1 MAERANTRK
10 PSPAPKNLS
19 LKRGTENGKAS
30 IVASWGN
37 PGDGLD
43 KGNNHH
49 YSGIDTTWTFKASK
63 GMTKK
68 VTQQRGDGHA
78 TGDVVW
84 VRDKGIH
91 DTVTVWY
98 NRAKYHPRTLNRYLK
113 SVTVDVSAF
122 NVKGTAH
129 TVATRNFQLPRAP
142 TISVPEHD
150 PQTGII
156 TCEIKT
162 NPGEDMYE
170 RYDTMYRIIRQ
181 DSANRNNKYKKA
193 QVVRD
198 WRSSTSESF
207 EVSCDLS
214 DESSLV
220 YNQWVKVTFQAYSRG
235 LAGNS
240 KIVSRTY
247 VYAFPPQATITEITR
262 TGAADDGGSATG
274 IVTIRIKT
282 NTSANQPVDTV
293 RLYRYVNTAVTSAA
307 SMGQIDLQYW
317 DEVDGAEDNGSCTGF
332 SDLVAEARPTA
343 GLHTWYLVVSE
354 RHGILRR
361 SVPVEAKCLYHKN
374 DAATND
380 AVHFLSLTPNDTT
393 SVSMKLAW
401 NNDDTTTTEVSWS
414 THEDAWE
421 STDQPDTFK
430 LTWEDD
436 MPATG
441 YDHSANLT
449 IRGLEEGVP
458 VFVRA
463 RRSIEEGDLV
473 THGPWCFPAKELLP
487 IIPSSTPSGPVLNAP
502 SVVAR
507 GSGIALTWTFVGDK
521 QTAWQV
527 MSGTGSSLK
536 EVASGNDTAS
546 SYTIPADVY
555 GDDATIMLRVRVTSG
570 GDWTESEVST
580 VAIADAPDVAVDVIG
595 TLTVQ
600 PLSVRLTT
608 TTPNA
613 SCVVRVVSEGTVT
626 DGPLG
631 TSVQT
636 EGDIVWAGVVSA
648 SDWTEVVTED
658 SGETEPS
665 SGDGTEPSSGDGTEP
680 SSSDGT
686 EPSSSD
692 GNEPST
698 NDDAE
703 SNSGDEQGGGEQ
715 GDEGETSSDEEE
727 VTQYTAT
734 ITLPSEVDFRDG
746 ATYDVEATSTDPST
760 GLSSET
766 AIATLVVT
774 WGHQAVCPSSESTIE
789 VDNELVRAAIT
800 PVAPENADQ
809 TDVCDIYRLTAD
821 GPYLI
826 AEDVA
831 FGSSMVDRFAP
842 YSKTGENLAYR
853 LCTRTVD
860 GDIDFMDLEYSLKG
874 EGLRVDFG
882 DGSVTLPFNMAISD
896 SFSKGFEAREHMD
909 GSVAGYWDAGIARTA
924 SLSTDVVFY
933 DAEQEALVRQ
943 LAKHAG
949 PCFVRTPSGGA
960 YAADVQVSGID
971 ERHDSAAVGL
981 TLTATEVRLTDEYRA
996 TPPSYG
1002 EPPEPEPQEQE
1013 AP

>member
-1 MAERANTRK
+1 MAEKANKSR

-19 LKRGTENGKAS
+19 LKRGTENGKAC

-43 KGNNHH
+43 KGNTHH

-63 GMTKK
+63 NMSKK
-68 VTQQRGDGHA
+68 VVQQRGEGHA
-78 TGDVVW
+78 TGDIVW

-113 SVTVDVSAF
+113 SVTVDVTAF
-122 NVKGTAH
+122 NSKGSAH
-129 TVATRNFQLPRAP
+129 TVATRNFQPPRAP

-150 PQTGII
+150 PATGII

-207 EVSCDLS
+207 EASCDLS
-214 DESSLV
+214 DESSLL

-240 KIVSRTY
+240 KTVSRTY

-262 TGAADDGGSATG
+262 TGNADDGGSATG

-293 RLYRYVNTAVTSAA
+293 KLYRYVNTAVTSAA

-354 RHGILRR
+354 RHEILRR

-380 AVHFLSLTPNDTT
+380 KVKFLSLTPNDTT

-421 STDQPDTFK
+421 STETPDTFK

-436 MPATG
+436 TPATG

-527 MSGTGSSLK
+527 MSGSGEGMK
-536 EVASGNDTAS
+536 EVASGNDVAS
-546 SYTIPADVY
+546 SCTIPADVY
-555 GDDATIMLRVRVTSG
+555 GDDATITLRVRVTSG

-580 VAIADAPDVAVDVIG
+580 VAIADAPDVAIDA
-595 TLTVQ
+595 TSSLTAQ
-600 PLSVRLTT
+600 PLSIRLTT

-613 SCVVRVVSEGTVT
+613 SCVVRVSSEGTVT
-626 DGPLG
+626 DAPLG
-631 TSVQT
+631 TSIQA
-636 EGDIVWAGVVSA
+636 EGDIVWAGVVNA
-648 SDWTEVVTED
+648 EDWTEVVTED
-658 SGETEPS
+658 SGE
-665 SGDGTEPSSGDGTEP
+665 
-680 SSSDGT
+680 
-686 EPSSSD
+686 
-692 GNEPST
+692 NEPST
-698 NDDAE
+698 GDDTE
-703 SNSGDEQGGGEQ
+703 PSTGDNTEPSDDETGGDTEPSTGDDTEPSGDETPQE
-715 GDEGETSSDEEE
+715 EEEE
-727 VTQYTAT
+727 VTQYEAT
-734 ITLPSEVDFRDG
+734 ITLPLNVDFREG
-746 ATYDVEATSTDPST
+746 ATYDIEATSTDPTT

-766 AIATLVVT
+766 AVSTFGVA
-774 WGHQAVCPSSESTIE
+774 WEHQAVCPSTISTIAI
-789 VDNELVRAAIT
+789 DTELMQATIT
-800 PVAPENADQ
+800 PAAPENAAQ

-821 GPYLI
+821 GAYLI

-831 FGSSMVDRFAP
+831 FGNSMVDRFAP
-842 YSKTGENLAYR
+842 FSRDGENLAYR
-853 LCTRTVD
+853 LCTRTAD
-860 GDIDFMDLEYSLKG
+860 GDIDFADIPYSLRSRA
-874 EGLRVDFG
+874 LRIDF
-882 DGSVTLPFNMAISD
+882 DDSSVTLPYNVGVSD
-896 SFSKGFEAREHMD
+896 AFMKSFESRAHMD
-909 GSVAGYWDAGIARTA
+909 GEIAGYWNANVTRTA
-924 SLSTDVVFY
+924 SITTDFVRGN
-933 DAEQEALVRQ
+933 AELAALVRE
-943 LAKHAG
+943 LAGYAG
-949 PCFVRTPSGGA
+949 ACFVRTPSGSA
-960 YAADVQVSGID
+960 YEADVEVEGLDEAYNSVASAVSLN
-971 ERHDSAAVGL
+971 V
-981 TLTATEVRLTDEYRA
+981 TEVRLTDEFRA
-996 TPPSYG
+996 TPPEWG
-1002 EPPEPEPQEQE
+1002 EEPAPEP
-1013 AP
+1013 